1 MVAAAPDERRG
12 QAMIRAI
19 LRLAAELNVEVVAE
33 GVETEDQRAAL
44 VRMGSKTRGQGFYF
58 SQPID
63 GRGYDEEPAL
73 RGRTVA
79 GLFGQCAKLI
89 STKLFRRACNRG

>member
-44 VRMGSKTRGQGFYF
+44 VRMGSKTRDQGFYF
-58 SQPID
+58 SQPMTAED
-63 GRGYDEEPAL
+63 TTRTL
-73 RGRTVA
+73 RLGVTR
-79 GLFGQCAKLI
+79 
-89 STKLFRRACNRG
+89 